1 MRKSSSLAFGSEDE
15 SWHARAGGGVV
26 RMPKVSVIV
35 PVYNVELYLNQ
46 CLESLLGQTLR
57 DIEVI
62 AVDDGS
68 SDSSSEILH
77 FTASRDERLKVV
89 RVKNGGV
96 SRARNVG
103 IEAAAGEY
111 VGFVDA
117 DDWAEPGMYA
127 EMAGL
132 ADANGLDICICD
144 FLWEYPGK
152 RPVPGNLDLPR
163 GAVLSRELVEEKLI
177 KGTLYN
183 ATFGS
188 VWKALVRRDMLVR
201 EGIRFNEKLDIMED
215 GMFNLHMYF
224 HAGKVMY
231 TRRYLYHYRQLMQS
245 GLTRKYRSN
254 LMELMQVVSDTVN
267 SFMAE
272 HDLLFS
278 EFQPSYEFG
287 VCFMA
292 AYCLMNI
299 CNRRNKASAKDKI
312 MDIRSLLD
320 NRAVR
325 AAIER
330 INDNESFLKA
340 YEAATPMQKVTYSF
354 MKNMLLRR
362 SAISLFLVFSTLGRY
377 NYLLQSNGPPADT
390 I

>member
-1 MRKSSSLAFGSEDE
+1 
-15 SWHARAGGGVV
+15 
-26 RMPKVSVIV
+26 
-35 PVYNVELYLNQ
+35 LNQ

-77 FTASRDERLKVV
+77 YVASQDERLKVI

-96 SRARNVG
+96 SRARNIG
-103 IEAAAGEY
+103 IEAATGEY

-132 ADANGLDICICD
+132 ADANGLDVCICD

-152 RPVPGNLDLPR
+152 RPVPANLDLPG
-163 GAVLSRELVEEKLI
+163 GAVLSRDLVEEKLI
-177 KGTLYN
+177 KGTLYS
-183 ATFGS
+183 ATYGS
-188 VWKALVRRDMLVR
+188 VWKALVRRDMLMR
-201 EGIRFNEKLDIMED
+201 EGIRFNERLDFMED
-215 GMFNLHMYF
+215 CIFNLHMYF
-224 HAGKVMY
+224 HAGRVMY
-231 TRRYLYHYRQLMQS
+231 QRKYLYHYRQVMGSSLIHKH
-245 GLTRKYRSN
+245 RPN
-254 LMELMQVVSDTVN
+254 PMELMMNIMGVVD

-272 HDLLFS
+272 HDLRFS

-287 VCFMA
+287 LCYLA
-292 AYCLMNI
+292 ASCLMNI
-299 CNRRNKASAKDKI
+299 CNRCNSASAQDKI
-312 MDIRSLLD
+312 MDIRALLD
-320 NRAVR
+320 NPEIR

-340 YEAATPMQKVTYSF
+340 YEAASPIRKVTYSCL
-354 MKNMLLRR
+354 KSLLLNRN
-362 SAISLFLVFSTLGRY
+362 AVSLYVLFSTVGRY
-377 NYLLQSNGPPADT
+377 NYLLL
-390 I
+390 